1 MVAALSDP
9 IFRIPRLAANFAL
22 LSGGEMVS
30 KLFALA
36 AFVYLARILG
46 PADFGIL
53 EFALAIIF
61 FFTLLVDGGLSQY
74 GAREIAKDKDAAARL
89 TAHVIVMRCLYAV
102 VAFGLLAILVMFIDK
117 PWTVKRLILLYGLT
131 LFALPGILSFA
142 FQGYDLMHYVALASI
157 IRWSIFGTSVF
168 LLIHRPDQTW
178 VVPVIEGAAIA
189 CVGVFY
195 LLAFSYRFGSL
206 RQRISYKFAFSIFS
220 EALPMG
226 ASELVW
232 ALKVYLATVLLGLW
246 IGGAEVGWF
255 GAAHRIVISLHTFVW
270 LYFFNLLPSIA
281 RCTQGPLGTLCRL
294 EQTSIRLTAW
304 ASIFV
309 GVIATAFAEPM
320 IQILYGSQYHEGV
333 AAFRVL
339 VWLIPLAL
347 MSGHFR
353 YALIAYGQQRLEFVS
368 SACGAGLNILLNI
381 FLIPSIGLVGAAW
394 ALIASEAL
402 IWGLTYSFVRY
413 RITHIPIGIP
423 ILRPLLGGLVLA
435 ATLYLLP
442 PISIWIAGS
451 SAVAVYSLVLSIM
464 QPKILTHIRALF
476 VHKHSCNS

>member
-1 MVAALSDP
+1 M
-9 IFRIPRLAANFAL
+9 
-22 LSGGEMVS
+22 S

-36 AFVYLARILG
+36 AFAYLARILG
-46 PADFGIL
+46 PTDFGNL

-61 FFTLLVDGGLSQY
+61 FFTLLVDCGLSQY
-74 GAREIAKDKDAAARL
+74 GAREIAKNKEGVARF
-89 TAHVIVMRCLYAV
+89 TTHIIFMRCLYAV

-157 IRWSIFGTSVF
+157 IRWSIFAASVF
-168 LLIHRPDQTW
+168 LLIRGPDQTW
-178 VVPVIEGAAIA
+178 IIPVIEGAAIA

-195 LLAFSYRFGSL
+195 LFVFSYRFGSL
-206 RQRISYKFAFSIFS
+206 RQRISYTSAFSIFR

-232 ALKVYLATVLLGLW
+232 ALKVYLATVLLGILV
-246 IGGAEVGWF
+246 GGPEVGWF

-281 RCTQGPLGTLCRL
+281 RCTQGPLETLQRL
-294 EQTSIRLTAW
+294 TQTSIQLTAW
-304 ASIFV
+304 SAIFLGIV
-309 GVIATAFAEPM
+309 GTTFAEPL
-320 IQILYGSQYHEGV
+320 IRVIYGSQYHEGV

-339 VWLIPLAL
+339 IWLIPLAL

-353 YALIAYGQQRLEFVS
+353 YALIAYGRQQLEFMS
-368 SACGAGLNILLNI
+368 AACGAGLNILLNL
-381 FLIPSIGLVGAAW
+381 FLIPSFGMIGAGW
-394 ALIASEAL
+394 ALVSSEVL
-402 IWGLTYSFVRY
+402 IWGLTYYLVR
-413 RITHIPIGIP
+413 RKIIHIPIWIP
-423 ILRPLLGGLVLA
+423 ISQPLLGGAVLA

-442 PISIWIAGS
+442 PINIWITGS
-451 SAVAVYSLVLSIM
+451 SAVVVYSLVLSIM